1 MNNQVTTITLSPED
15 TTQKSPLHQPIT
27 TQRKIIIE
35 RLHLNITSVF
45 IGEQTFADKLFLI
58 ANRKI
63 KGSILLSRFP
73 MASLFVIVMLAILA
87 LIIQFLCN

>member
-1 MNNQVTTITLSPED
+1 MNNQVNAITLSTED
-15 TTQKSPLHQPIT
+15 ATQKNHSHQPIT
-27 TQRKIIIE
+27 TQRKIVIE
-35 RLHLNITSVF
+35 KLHLNITSVF
-45 IGEQTFADKLFLI
+45 MGEQTFSDKLFLI

-73 MASLFVIVMLAILA
+73 TASMFVIVVLAILA